1 MQDANDLLLL
11 SLANLI
17 ILVILLF
24 RTDAQLKKII
34 SIEAFL
40 ARILGKAPKS
50 SNAADDIPPPVLKQ
64 VKARKINKAA
74 VEYRKFYDVSF
85 NEALVAVRR
94 LHYTIQRRTTTG
106 EASSKASPPPRPS

>member
-1 MQDANDLLLL
+1 MEDANDLLLL

-17 ILVILLF
+17 ILVILLL

-34 SIEAFL
+34 SIESFL
-40 ARILGKAPKS
+40 AKMLGKPPKN
-50 SNAADDIPPPVLKQ
+50 SNAVDDVPPPVLKQ
-64 VKARKINKAA
+64 VKAGKINKAA

-94 LHYTIQRRTTTG
+94 LHYTIQRGTTTD
-106 EASSKASPPPRPS
+106 EVPTKASPPPRPS